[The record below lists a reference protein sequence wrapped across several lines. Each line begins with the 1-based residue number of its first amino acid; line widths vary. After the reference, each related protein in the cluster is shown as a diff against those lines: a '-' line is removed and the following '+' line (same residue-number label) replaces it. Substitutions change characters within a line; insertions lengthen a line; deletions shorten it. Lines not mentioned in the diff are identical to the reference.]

1 MSISIG
7 LVGLP
12 SAGKSTL
19 FNALLQKHQAEV
31 AAFNFTTINP
41 NIGIVEVP
49 DPRLDLI
56 AKIAQAKKTVYS
68 TLKIFDIAGL
78 IRGAHL
84 GQGLGNQ
91 FLSEIN
97 RVDLIVIVVRFF
109 ENDNVPHPENN
120 LHPGNDL
127 KTVLSELILKDME
140 TAENV
145 IKRLENEKKSGDTKN
160 DKKITVVKKISQAL
174 NNEIIPQISDEEKR
188 LIPDIPFLTLK
199 PFLFVANHSEAQNT
213 EIDELVK
220 KFCPEIDNND
230 WVLIDAQNEK
240 QMIDFAKN
248 EKAEIRQ
255 MLGIKPNT
263 LEELLTKCF
272 EKLDLINY
280 FTAGEPEARAWKIKK
295 GTNARQA
302 SCEIHNDFFQK
313 FIRAEI
319 VGYDD
324 FVNLN
329 GWQGAKSKGLTRIE
343 GENYLVKDG
352 DLINFII
359 NK

>member
-49 DPRLDLI
+49 DPRLDLV
-56 AKIAQAKKTVYS
+56 AKIASSQKTIYS
-68 TLKIFDIAGL
+68 TLKFFDIAGL

-109 ENDNVPHPENN
+109 EDDNVPHPENN

-127 KTVLSELILKDME
+127 DTILSELILKDME
-140 TAENV
+140 TAENTL
-145 IKRLENEKKSGDTKN
+145 KRLTIEQKTDS
-160 DKKITVVKKISQAL
+160 KITNKIAVVKKISGAL
-174 NNEIIPQISDEEKR
+174 NNEQIPQIEMEEKE
-188 LIPDIPFLTLK
+188 LIRDIPFLTLK
-199 PFLFVANHSEAQNT
+199 PFLFVANHSEAQNI

-220 KFCPEIDNND
+220 KFCPKIDNDD
-230 WVLIDAQNEK
+230 WILIDAQNER
-240 QMIDFAKN
+240 QMIEFDKAEKN
-248 EKAEIRQ
+248 EMRQ

-263 LEELLTKCF
+263 MEELLAKCF
-272 EKLDLINY
+272 EKLDIINY

-295 GTNARQA
+295 GTNIRNA
-302 SCEIHNDFFQK
+302 SREIHNDFFQK

-324 FVNLN
+324 FIENN
-329 GWQGAKSKGLTRIE
+329 GWAGAKTKGVCRIE

-352 DLINFII
+352 DLVNFII